1 MRREDS
7 EIIRKLLLCYGT
19 AALVAEISRQVD
31 HRCSTDYRNN
41 PEAVIHS
48 NAPILRHA
56 AEQMMG
62 INPSVQS
69 SY

>member
-7 EIIRKLLLCYGT
+7 ALIHKLLISYGT
-19 AALVAEISRQVD
+19 AAVVAELSRQVD
-31 HRCSTDYRNN
+31 HRCMTDFKDN
-41 PEAVIHS
+41 PDAVIHS

-62 INPSVQS
+62 IHPRVRST
-69 SY
+69 Y